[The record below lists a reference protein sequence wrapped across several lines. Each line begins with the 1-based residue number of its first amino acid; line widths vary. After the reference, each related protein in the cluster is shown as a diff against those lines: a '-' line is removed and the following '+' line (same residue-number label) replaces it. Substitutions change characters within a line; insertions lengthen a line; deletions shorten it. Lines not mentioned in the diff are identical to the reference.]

1 MLGLIW
7 KRISQFY
14 FQEPISDW
22 RAVNCRQFVQLW
34 RKKLWPNC
42 EKKKCWKTR
51 SKLPSWEPKLV
62 LKYPHG
68 WQNTLYCPFGW
79 LKLDKL
85 PSWVAKTCANVS
97 YWEPK
102 RAPFFFLFSHP
113 PFKKSLCAPLS
124 QLLHFPAY
132 SFKWNWTFTR
142 FFFQI
147 WGHGVEIYIYIFFST
162 SSSLALYAYCSG
174 VGRDFHWVITGKKI
188 WHHFQFRWGFFF
200 SIFFHLCVSSSPCSD
215 P

>member
-14 FQEPISDW
+14 FQKPISDW

-102 RAPFFFLFSHP
+102 RAPFFFVFAPTLQKKFVCATVSATSFSC
-113 PFKKSLCAPLS
+113 L
-124 QLLHFPAY
+124 QLQMELNVYKIFF
-132 SFKWNWTFTR
+132 SNMRSWCWN
-142 FFFQI
+142 
-147 WGHGVEIYIYIFFST
+147 IYIYFFLHFFISCAVCLLLWCWQRFPL
-162 SSSLALYAYCSG
+162 SDYWEEDLAP
-174 VGRDFHWVITGKKI
+174 
-188 WHHFQFRWGFFF
+188 F
-200 SIFFHLCVSSSPCSD
+200 SI
-215 P
+215 